1 MKNRQKDEI
10 IRDVL
15 SCINVFGGVDGCT
28 ISQIMFRAYLSH
40 PQAKSYLGMLIKG
53 RFVYYDIIG
62 RKYIDTPQGL
72 EFLKEANNMATML
85 NVSTIRRSYS
95 NKQLTSAHY
104 F

>member
-1 MKNRQKDEI
+1 MQNRQKDEI

-15 SCINVFGGVDGCT
+15 SCINVICGVKGCAIT
-28 ISQIMFRAYLSH
+28 QIMLHAYLTHS
-40 PQAKSYLGMLIKG
+40 QAKSYLGMLIEG
-53 RFVYYDIIG
+53 GFVEYDVIE

-72 EFLKEANNMATML
+72 EFLKEANNMASML

-95 NKQLTSAHY
+95 NKQLTAAHY